1 MHRLASV
8 RVRITAAALVVV
20 GVALLAGGVLLIRAQ
35 RASLTHNVASAV
47 SLRAR
52 DIASGI
58 SHGTIP
64 RLLAVPR
71 GEDNLVQVVDDQ
83 GRVVASSKNL
93 AGDRRISNLTPDP
106 DRHGHTVDATQ
117 HRRG

>member
-20 GVALLAGGVLLIRAQ
+20 GVALLIGGVLLIRAQ

-47 SLRAR
+47 SLRAH
-52 DIASGI
+52 DITSGI
-58 SHGTIP
+58 SHAAIP

-71 GEDNLVQVVDDQ
+71 GEDNLVQVVDGQ
-83 GRVVASSKNL
+83 GHVVASSKNL
-93 AGDRRISNLTPDP
+93 AGDRRISNMTPNRA
-106 DRHGHTVDATQ
+106 RHGHTVDVLEIDE
-117 HRRG
+117 

>member
-8 RVRITAAALVVV
+8 RVRITAAALLVV
-20 GVALLAGGVLLIRAQ
+20 GVALLVGGVLLIRA
-35 RASLTHNVASAV
+35 RRSSLSHNVSSAV

-64 RLLAVPR
+64 RDTS
-71 GEDNLVQVVDDQ
+71 G
-83 GRVVASSKNL
+83 
-93 AGDRRISNLTPDP
+93 TP
-106 DRHGHTVDATQ
+106 G
-117 HRRG
+117 